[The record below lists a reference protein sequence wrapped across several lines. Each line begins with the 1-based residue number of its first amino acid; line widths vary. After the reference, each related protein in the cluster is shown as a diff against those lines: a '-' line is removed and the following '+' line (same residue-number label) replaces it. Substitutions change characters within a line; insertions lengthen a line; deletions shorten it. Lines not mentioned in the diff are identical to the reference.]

1 MTIDSTAATTP
12 TSLYTTTKPATE
24 AKKTMDSEVFLSL
37 LVAQLRYQD
46 PTQPMDTSDMMNQST
61 QLASMEQLTSV
72 ASTTRESFALQMRVA
87 ALGLIGQDVSFTDA
101 SGITRTG
108 VAESVSFA
116 GEVPM
121 VTVGEWTIPLDQVAA
136 ARRTTTGTAPDG
148 TTPSTTPGAGSSGSS
163 AAGSGDTTPVEGTT
177 PATGSADSSAV

>member
-1 MTIDSTAATTP
+1 MTIESTASTTP
-12 TSLYTTTKPATE
+12 TSLYTTTKPATD

-87 ALGLIGQDVSFTDA
+87 ALGLVGQEVSFKDA

-108 VAESVSFA
+108 LAESVSFA
-116 GEVPM
+116 KDVPM
-121 VTVGEWTIPLDQVAA
+121 VTVGEWTVPLDSVAA
-136 ARRTTTGTAPDG
+136 ARRTG
-148 TTPSTTPGAGSSGSS
+148 STTPGAGSSGST
-163 AAGSGDTTPVEGTT
+163 AAGGGDPTPATGTT
-177 PATGSADSSAV
+177 PAAGPADPTAV